1 MIMMAM
7 MMMMM
12 IIVIVKEVVFKIL
25 QTEQKLVRGVVF
37 SQSRL
42 TCDSLSCRDFGS
54 L

>member
-12 IIVIVKEVVFKIL
+12 LIVIVKEVVFKIL

>member
-1 MIMMAM
+1 MMAM
-7 MMMMM
+7 MMMM
-12 IIVIVKEVVFKIL
+12 IIIIIIVKEVVFKIL